1 MNADGNYYYYPRKPK
16 LSDCEVIALS
26 ILGETIGID
35 SENYLFGKLKSD
47 HLKDFLNLIE
57 RTRFNRRRKQ
67 LGGLIFKL
75 NQSISS
81 FLLKFYLLMKNIHEK
96 ARLNVA

>member
-47 HLKDFLNLIE
+47 YLKDFSNLID
-57 RTRFNRRRKQ
+57 RTIIRDI
-67 LGGLIFKL
+67 LIIDHIDK
-75 NQSISS
+75 NQ
-81 FLLKFYLLMKNIHEK
+81 EE
-96 ARLNVA
+96 